1 MEVMTRK
8 ELVRKINAQAEKVRI
23 AKGQFFEISKNTL
36 GQYILSYIDECGEDV
51 SARKEKL
58 LAENLYKKIVE
69 AVDPAIVYAYIGRE
83 SWKL

>member
-1 MEVMTRK
+1 MITEAMSKK
-8 ELVRKINAQAEKVRI
+8 ELVRKINAQAEQVRV

-36 GQYILSYIDECGEDV
+36 VQYLLSYIDECDD

-83 SWKL
+83 SWKM